1 MPDDMKA
8 CPVKHLTSRFL
19 YVWNLMPLTYAH
31 FCNTFGLVAG
41 GDSLGCL
48 QNAGAAGTQFDVL
61 SRTLLISNND
71 KPTKTDTD
79 LLAFPVRPL
88 WGNVLIERS
97 ARILV
102 RMVWT
107 RIQVCNHLLYFDFNI
122 IIGTH
127 LDFVVV

>member
-1 MPDDMKA
+1 
-8 CPVKHLTSRFL
+8 
-19 YVWNLMPLTYAH
+19 MPLTYAH
-31 FCNTFGLVAG
+31 FWNTCGLVAG

-48 QNAGAAGTQFDVL
+48 QNAGAAGTQFDVS

-71 KPTKTDTD
+71 KQTKTDTD

-97 ARILV
+97 ARIVV